1 MYLNVGR
8 ALVAVDDDIEGLY
21 HFGRGHLDGGHSGR
35 YPWGSGKEPYQHA
48 DEFIKAYREK
58 VARGLTKAQMAE
70 EFGLTVGEMNV
81 QASLAKNRVR
91 REKVQRAK
99 DLYAQ
104 YQNYTKVGEIMGIT
118 DNSVR
123 SLLNSDREENMNKV
137 EATAKFLKETV
148 DKYKTDEVNGM
159 IDVGKGVAQ
168 ELGVS
173 KTVLDNAIYACY
185 LDGYEYW
192 SGGVKTGPR
201 QQTTQ
206 MVLCSPGTEHK
217 EIYDYKNVHTVSEY
231 HSFDGGESF
240 QKLQPP
246 VSIDS
251 KRVKIRYAED
261 GGSDKDGVIELRPG
275 VPDISLDK
283 SHYAQVRIGVDGTHY
298 LKGMAVYCAE
308 PEKMPKGVDIIFNT
322 SKHKDVPMIGPKD
335 NSVLKPMKTDKDGNI
350 DVDNPFGA
358 NIKSFSAGGQRYYTD
373 KDGNKKLSVINKMR
387 EEGDW
392 DAYSDS
398 LASQFLS
405 KQPLYL
411 INKQLDKTYAQKK
424 AEFDE
429 IASYTNPT
437 VKKKL
442 LQTFADE
449 CDGAAIHLK
458 AAALPR
464 QKWQVILPATSLKD
478 DEIYAPGY
486 NNGEKVALVRYPHG
500 GIFEIPV
507 LTVNNNNPIAKK
519 TYGQMKDAVA
529 ISSKAAAQ
537 LSGADFD
544 GDTVIVIPT
553 NDKTPIMSA
562 KPLGDLENFD
572 PKAQYKIPYTDRE
585 EGKKHGYKYMTKQGT
600 QTQMGLVSN
609 LITDMTIK
617 GATDDE
623 LVRAVKHS
631 MVVIDAEKHGLD
643 YKRSEKENGIKELK
657 IKYQGHTDKN
667 GKFSTGASTIISAA
681 KSKTQVP
688 ERKGTPYIDRMW
700 DGEKWVDAPTKEG
713 KLYYKESGRVYP
725 EVKVY
730 NPETKKKEVVKSY
743 LKDGKVFY
751 KNSEGTY
758 VEADDTVDVKIKPAM
773 QEVTKMS
780 VIDDASELS
789 SGYLKELPYV
799 KYANSMKQMAKDAR
813 LMYTQTEDI
822 AYDKA
827 AHAVYAAEY
836 DSLKQ
841 KLTKAQSKAPRERQA
856 QRYSTYIANAKR
868 DAAVEMSDGEYK
880 KIKQRA
886 LEEARV
892 ELGVIGGDYAF
903 NITNREW
910 EAIQSGAIPKSM
922 LSTILNYADST
933 MIKQLAMPRES
944 VVVPDSVQTKIST
957 FYDKGYTP
965 AQIAEQLHLS
975 KSTVYKYLDKSNN

>member
-1 MYLNVGR
+1 MYLKVGGT
-8 ALVAVDDDIEGLY
+8 LVSVDDDIYELY

-48 DEFIKAYREK
+48 DEFLKAYREK
-58 VARGLTKAQMAE
+58 AARGLTKAQMAE

-81 QASLAKNRVR
+81 QKSLASNRVR

-99 DLYAQ
+99 DLYSQ

-123 SLLNSDREENMNKV
+123 SLLNSTREENMNKV
-137 EATAKFLKETV
+137 EVTAEYLKQMV
-148 DKYKTDEVNGM
+148 DKYKTNEVNGM

-192 SGGVKTGPR
+192 SGGIKTGPK

-217 EIYDYKNVHTVSEY
+217 EIYDYDNVHTITEY

-240 QKLQPP
+240 KKLQPP

-251 KRVKIRYAED
+251 KRVMVRYAED
-261 GGSDKDGVIELRPG
+261 GGTSKDGVIELRPG
-275 VPDISLDK
+275 VPDISLGE

-322 SKHKDVPMIGPKD
+322 NKHSDVPMIGPKD
-335 NSVLKPMKTDKDGNI
+335 NSVLKPMKKDKEGNI

-358 NIKSFSAGGQRYYTD
+358 NIKSFRAGGQRYYID
-373 KDGNKKLSVINKMR
+373 KDGNEKLSVINKMR
-387 EEGDW
+387 DEGDW

-411 INKQLDKTYAQKK
+411 INKQLNETYAQKK
-424 AEFDE
+424 SEFDE

-442 LQTFADE
+442 LRVFADE
-449 CDGAAIHLK
+449 CDGAAVHLK

-464 QKWQVILPATSLKD
+464 QKWQVILPAPFLKEN
-478 DEIYAPGY
+478 EIYAPGY
-486 NNGEKVALVRYPHG
+486 ENGEKVALVRYPHG

-507 LTVNNNNPIAKK
+507 LTVNNNNVKAKK
-519 TYGQMKDAVA
+519 TYGDMKDAVA
-529 ISSKAAAQ
+529 INGKTAEQ

-562 KPLGDLENFD
+562 KPLDGLKDFD
-572 PKAQYKIPYTDRE
+572 PKAEYKIPYTDRE
-585 EGKKHGYKYMTKQGT
+585 EGKKHGYQYMTKQGT

-609 LITDMTIK
+609 LITDMTLK
-617 GATDDE
+617 GADESE

-643 YKRSEKENGIKELK
+643 YKRSEKDNRIRDLK
-657 IKYQGHTDKN
+657 VKYQGRVNEN
-667 GKFSTGASTIISAA
+667 GKFSTGASTIISRA
-681 KSKTQVP
+681 KSKVDVP
-688 ERKGTPYIDRMW
+688 ETKGTPQIDKIW
-700 DGEKWVDAPTKEG
+700 TGTEWVDAPTKEG
-713 KLYYKESGRVYP
+713 KLYFKESGRTYP
-725 EVKVY
+725 EVKLY
-730 NPETKKKEVVKSY
+730 NPETQKKEVVTSY
-743 LKDGKVFY
+743 FKDGKVYY
-751 KNSEGTY
+751 KNWDGNY
-758 VEADDTVDVKIKPAM
+758 VEADDSVSVKIKPAM
-773 QEVTKMS
+773 EKMDAMKI
-780 VIDDASELS
+780 IDDASQLS
-789 SGYLKELPYV
+789 SGYAKEIPYV
-799 KYANSMKQMAKDAR
+799 NYANSMKQLAREAR
-813 LMYTQTEDI
+813 LMYTQTNDI

-827 AHAVYAAEY
+827 ARQVYDAEY
-836 DSLKQ
+836 TSLKQ
-841 KLTKAQSKAPRERQA
+841 KLTHAQSKAPRERQA

-892 ELGVIGGDYAF
+892 DLGVIGGDYKF
-903 NITNREW
+903 EITNKEW

-922 LSTILNYADST
+922 LESILNYADST

-944 VVVPDSVQTKIST
+944 AVVPDSVQMKINTYS
-957 FYDKGYTP
+957 DKGYTP
-965 AQIAEQLHLS
+965 AQIAERLHIS
-975 KSTVYKYLDKSNN
+975 KSTVYKYLD